1 MQTASMTHRRH
12 ADTFLT
18 HIFGGGLAD
27 ERYRV
32 ERYRSAASG
41 EIKPLVE
48 GQAKGGRRQK
58 RQIMSLRTV
67 RRLRPARDEII
78 IATGISVDGGIQYWG
93 EWSCGL
99 FANGRHR

>member
-1 MQTASMTHRRH
+1 MQTTATTHQRH
-12 ADTFLT
+12 AATFLT

-32 ERYRSAASG
+32 TRYTSTADGQIRPLNDSKEKDARKPRTTMSRRS
-41 EIKPLVE
+41 V
-48 GQAKGGRRQK
+48 Q
-58 RQIMSLRTV
+58 
-67 RRLRPARDEII
+67 RLRPERNEII
-78 IATGISVDGGIQYWG
+78 IATGISVDGGVQYWG